1 MGDDSC
7 PAGQPC
13 TNIFALPSSHNISQK
28 SSLSDI
34 FTPKESNIFDGL
46 LGKRPLVD
54 KKDCGVNPNAIFQVI
69 KSYTDPLPKRPKLCE
84 STDFLIFPELPAK
97 EYEQIQT
104 HDNEPTTIDSNVQN
118 YPSPLSPDNSDENE
132 QMQDE
137 LEELFEPYPLITD
150 VKKQKVTSS
159 SASPLQTDSIP
170 IGTGDTK
177 VSVEISFGKRG
188 NGNQPWQ
195 QSSSTPSKIGKM
207 RRMTFDLTSNSSTSK
222 VFQVR
227 IRTIDNQPKMHK
239 GKLVLCSDDR
249 CCVKKKVEGRKKPVI
264 ECHERLTEII
274 LPEVSVSS
282 SSSSTVEAY
291 LKPEWNGLGA
301 NKTRPNFDVIVELVD
316 CETGRVQQILEW
328 ETELQSHK
336 FESSPKAKQMENAAG
351 LNSVIRDVQ
360 F

>member
-1 MGDDSC
+1 MTHTHLRESVSNWIVDDSC

-159 SASPLQTDSIP
+159 L
-170 IGTGDTK
+170 
-177 VSVEISFGKRG
+177 
-188 NGNQPWQ
+188 
-195 QSSSTPSKIGKM
+195 
-207 RRMTFDLTSNSSTSK
+207 LLLY
-222 VFQVR
+222 
-227 IRTIDNQPKMHK
+227 
-239 GKLVLCSDDR
+239 KLILSLLV
-249 CCVKKKVEGRKKPVI
+249 PVI
-264 ECHERLTEII
+264 
-274 LPEVSVSS
+274 
-282 SSSSTVEAY
+282 
-291 LKPEWNGLGA
+291 LKFLL
-301 NKTRPNFDVIVELVD
+301 KFHLV
-316 CETGRVQQILEW
+316 
-328 ETELQSHK
+328 
-336 FESSPKAKQMENAAG
+336 N
-351 LNSVIRDVQ
+351 
-360 F
+360 